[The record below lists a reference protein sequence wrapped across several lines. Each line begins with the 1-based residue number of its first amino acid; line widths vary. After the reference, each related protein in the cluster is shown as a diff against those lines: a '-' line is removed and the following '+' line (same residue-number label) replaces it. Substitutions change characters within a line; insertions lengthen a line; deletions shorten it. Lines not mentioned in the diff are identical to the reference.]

1 MQKQIQRPIRR
12 TETQRPSDNRQEIW
26 PLSAREFMKLPAA
39 GLLTKQARLTCTR
52 LNTLPDQAA

>member
-12 TETQRPSDNRQEIW
+12 TETQRSSDDRQEIW

-39 GLLTKQARLTCTR
+39 RLLTKQARLTCTR
-52 LNTLPDQAA
+52 LYAPPNQAA